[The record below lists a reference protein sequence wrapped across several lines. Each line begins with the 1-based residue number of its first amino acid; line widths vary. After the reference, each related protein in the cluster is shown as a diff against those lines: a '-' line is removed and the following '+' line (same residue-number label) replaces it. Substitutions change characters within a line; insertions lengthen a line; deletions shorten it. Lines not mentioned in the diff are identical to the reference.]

1 MKRICSGCGIEFTK
15 QPSDPGFIHQ
25 CKQCGAE
32 NDVPRVKGA
41 TIALGKCQ
49 STVQIMQPH
58 EFAEFKRRSHTGSV
72 RNH

>member
-1 MKRICSGCGIEFTK
+1 MTRICSGCGVEFTK

-25 CKQCGAE
+25 CRQCGAE

-41 TIALGKCQ
+41 TIALGKCE
-49 STVQIMQPH
+49 SIVQIMQPD